1 MLLIQEEL
9 RKELEDIQFSHKN
22 EINALKDET
31 EKEQT
36 KANELE
42 DTFSQHILNMNEKQ
56 TDMQTEIHNLRAELK
71 HLQVEYDSLKNRY
84 EVLVQTNDVTSGQNT
99 DLKNDLEIH
108 SDQINVLNK
117 KIITMATEISKKDQ
131 EIDFLKNQ
139 NNKEK
144 YDLENRSQQNRS
156 SEDLQETGSALHEE
170 IKTLRK
176 NLDEA
181 KNEVKELHKE
191 KENYSSLSDA
201 LSNEL
206 QALKEEL
213 ENQHS
218 FAVFGN
224 TTLNPQE
231 KTIDEMQELEIEN
244 KTLKD
249 ENKLLQKQI
258 KGKKDKVPNFSSE
271 DMIQEV
277 VLQPM
282 AIESMET
289 MPVGNSSHFER
300 EKKMYIDELKE
311 KENHINELKIQIKQL
326 SEELMCWKDVGD
338 VEETSKIIQ
347 VIFQNFKYLVYSS
360 KRFQQVSVIFM
371 FLVIG
376 EVDYSSLLISLDS
389 EINGDDTLCI
399 YFDLL
404 LSVADKE
411 HFREVVISPSVS
423 LMSSH
428 SFFLLCK

>member
-9 RKELEDIQFSHKN
+9 RKELEDIQFTHKN

-244 KTLKD
+244 KILKE
-249 ENKLLQKQI
+249 ENKSLQKQI

-389 EINGDDTLCI
+389 EINGDDTLYI
-399 YFDLL
+399 YSDLL

-411 HFREVVISPSVS
+411 HFREVVISPSAS

>member
-1 MLLIQEEL
+1 MHRKIRSLFLAKQHDAMLLIQEEL
-9 RKELEDIQFSHKN
+9 RKELEDIHFTHKN

-31 EKEQT
+31 EKEHS

-56 TDMQTEIHNLRAELK
+56 TDMRTEIHNLQAELK
-71 HLQVEYDSLKNRY
+71 HLQTEYDSLKNRY
-84 EVLVQTNDVTSGQNT
+84 GVLVQTNDITSGQNT
-99 DLKNDLEIH
+99 DLKYDLEIH

-117 KIITMATEISKKDQ
+117 KIIAMATEISKKDQ

-144 YDLENRSQQNRS
+144 YDLENGSQQNRS

-170 IKTLRK
+170 IKTLRR

-213 ENQHS
+213 ENQNS

-224 TTLNPQE
+224 TTLSPQE
-231 KTIDEMQELEIEN
+231 ETIDEMQQLEIEN
-244 KTLKD
+244 KSLKE
-249 ENKLLQKQI
+249 ENKLLQKQV
-258 KGKKDKVPNFSSE
+258 KGRKDKVPNFSSE

-289 MPVGNSSHFER
+289 LPAGNSSQIER
-300 EKKMYIDELKE
+300 EKKMYVDELKE
-311 KENHINELKIQIKQL
+311 KENRINELEIQLKQL
-326 SEELMCWKDVGD
+326 SEELTSWKDVGD
-338 VEETSKIIQ
+338 IEETSKIIQ
-347 VIFQNFKYLVYSS
+347 VIFQNF
-360 KRFQQVSVIFM
+360 
-371 FLVIG
+371 
-376 EVDYSSLLISLDS
+376 
-389 EINGDDTLCI
+389 
-399 YFDLL
+399 
-404 LSVADKE
+404 
-411 HFREVVISPSVS
+411 
-423 LMSSH
+423 
-428 SFFLLCK
+428 

>member
-9 RKELEDIQFSHKN
+9 RKELEDIHFTHKN
-22 EINALKDET
+22 EINSLKDET
-31 EKEQT
+31 EKEQS

-42 DTFSQHILNMNEKQ
+42 DTFSKHILNMNEKQ
-56 TDMQTEIHNLRAELK
+56 TDMQTEIHNLQAELK

-84 EVLVQTNDVTSGQNT
+84 GVLVQTNDVTSGQNT
-99 DLKNDLEIH
+99 DLKNDLETH
-108 SDQINVLNK
+108 SDQIDVLNM
-117 KIITMATEISKKDQ
+117 KIIAMATEISKKDQ

-144 YDLENRSQQNRS
+144 DDLENGSQQNRL

-218 FAVFGN
+218 FAVLGN
-224 TTLNPQE
+224 TTLSAQE

-244 KTLKD
+244 KSLKE

-258 KGKKDKVPNFSSE
+258 KGRKDKVPNFSSE

-289 MPVGNSSHFER
+289 MPVGNSSHIER

-311 KENHINELKIQIKQL
+311 KENHINDLEIQIKQL
-326 SEELMCWKDVGD
+326 SEELTSWKDAGD
-338 VEETSKIIQ
+338 IEETSKIIQ
-347 VIFQNFKYLVYSS
+347 VIFQFSCLLFKT
-360 KRFQQVSVIFM
+360 FQQASVIFM
-371 FLVIG
+371 FLTKDWARVSIFI
-376 EVDYSSLLISLDS
+376 VFARDKVHSL
-389 EINGDDTLCI
+389 NHWRG
-399 YFDLL
+399 
-404 LSVADKE
+404 
-411 HFREVVISPSVS
+411 
-423 LMSSH
+423 
-428 SFFLLCK
+428 